1 MNLLLL
7 LPEAVHQG
15 DLILVNAYHPCH
27 PAPQTDLVS
36 VAGTDVLLERRAAQA
51 LDRLMA
57 AIGGWEAIVPV
68 SGWRSQDEQQA
79 IWDDSLR
86 DNGPD
91 FTRTYVA
98 RPGCSE
104 HQTGLAIDLGLRQD
118 HIDFIRP
125 HFPYQGIAQDFRREM
140 ARYGFIQRYPA
151 GKEAITG
158 IGHEP
163 WHFRY
168 VGTPHAALM
177 AERGLTLEE
186 YISWLRSFPYGSRRL
201 RCQDTF
207 LSFLPAVPRAPTRAH
222 RLDRMACALSGN
234 NVDGFLLTEWGE
246 GHG

>member
-1 MNLLLL
+1 MNSLLL

-15 DLILVNAYHPCH
+15 DLILVNAQHPCH
-27 PAPQTDLVS
+27 PAPQTDLVN
-36 VAGTDVLLERRAAQA
+36 VAGTSVLLERRAAQA
-51 LDRLMA
+51 LDRLMD

-68 SGWRSQDEQQA
+68 SGWRSQEEQQA

-86 DNGPD
+86 DNGLA

-118 HIDFIRP
+118 PIDFLRP
-125 HFPYQGIAQDFRREM
+125 DFPYQGIGQTFRREM

-177 AERGLTLEE
+177 AERNLTLEE
-186 YISWLRSFPYGSRRL
+186 YIAWLRSFPYGSCRFQ
-201 RCQDTF
+201 CQDAF
-207 LSFLPAVPRAPTRAH
+207 LSFLPAVPQAPTRAD
-222 RLDRMACALSGN
+222 RPDRMPCTLSGN

>member
-15 DLILVNAYHPCH
+15 DLILVNAYHPHH

-57 AIGGWEAIVPV
+57 AIGGWEAIAPV
-68 SGWRSQDEQQA
+68 SGWRSRDQQQA
-79 IWDDSLR
+79 IWDDSVREHGLA
-86 DNGPD
+86 

-104 HQTGLAIDLGLRQD
+104 HHTGLAIDLGLRQD
-118 HIDFIRP
+118 HIDFLCP
-125 HFPYQGIAQDFRREM
+125 DFPYQGICQTFRREM

-177 AERGLTLEE
+177 AERGLALEE
-186 YISWLRSFPYGSRRL
+186 YIAWLRSFPYGNRRL
-201 RCQDTF
+201 RCQDAF
-207 LSFLPAVPRAPTRAH
+207 LSFLPAVPQAPTRAD
-222 RLDRMACALSGN
+222 RPDRMPCALSGN

>member
-27 PAPQTDLVS
+27 PAPRTDLVS
-36 VAGTDVLLERRAAQA
+36 VAGTEVLLERRAAQA

-79 IWDDSLR
+79 IWDNSLR
-86 DNGPD
+86 ENGPD

-222 RLDRMACALSGN
+222 RPDRMACALSGN